1 MGRYTKNIVICLFV
15 LCLVSCMEKDVRKP
29 LIHKVETIQAVMIDL
44 YVADQALDKV
54 KEIRKDSLRSL
65 YRSQIE
71 TIHGIKLDEIERD
84 METIKSNPKWY
95 FDVHIV
101 VKDSIASLQSKS
113 QNATKG
119 KDRAKKI
126 EEEIKKAAAKKN

>member
-1 MGRYTKNIVICLFV
+1 
-15 LCLVSCMEKDVRKP
+15 MEKDVRKP